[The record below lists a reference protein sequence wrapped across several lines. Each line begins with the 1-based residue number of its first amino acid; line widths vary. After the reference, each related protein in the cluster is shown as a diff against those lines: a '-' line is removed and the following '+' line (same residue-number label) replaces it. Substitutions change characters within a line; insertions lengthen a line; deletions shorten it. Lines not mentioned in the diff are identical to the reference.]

1 MYHLILKL
9 HNSNDGDLPDGSS
22 DAYTESAVISPP
34 SIPFYGSKSEDE
46 HPFTPKDLTQEYRK
60 ADHLIE
66 FFAGWALV
74 NSHRFRRFYVFT
86 SMSPIPRWKN
96 WYHLHPIFWG
106 EKAVLTYFNV
116 DYAHHWSNLYYKS
129 ACREEVKSQV
139 ATPFT
144 PHTPK
149 APSAPTAMGSVDKGH
164 STAGRNYPRP
174 YS

>member
-9 HNSNDGDLPDGSS
+9 HNSDDGDLPDGSS
-22 DAYTESAVISPP
+22 DAYTGSAVISPP
-34 SIPFYGSKSEDE
+34 AIPFYGSKSDHE
-46 HPFTPKDLTQEYRK
+46 HPFTPKDIQQEHRK

-86 SMSPIPRWKN
+86 NMPHIPRWMS
-96 WYHLHPIFWG
+96 WHHLHAILYG
-106 EKAVLTYFNV
+106 EKAVLDHFNV
-116 DYAHHWSNLYYKS
+116 DHKQYWNKLYNS
-129 ACREEVKSQV
+129 ACREEVKSQC

-149 APSAPTAMGSVDKGH
+149 IPSAPTVMGSVDKGH
-164 STAGRNYPRP
+164 STAGRDYPQP
-174 YS
+174 YK